1 MKADTAIPANPANDK
16 HKLPSAMYSI
26 KKLLVLLSSVT
37 VLGSGFAAE
46 SKVAQLPPMGWNSWN
61 TFAKEI
67 NEPLF
72 IETAEALISS
82 GLAEA
87 GYVYVNVDD
96 GWSGNDAN
104 AALTNRFPKGIGH
117 LADQMHQRKL
127 KLGLYTNW
135 RSIGKEARDA
145 KQWAEWEIDL
155 IKNDAWKTPSTDPYW
170 MTMRN
175 AIAATG
181 WPIVHSVH
189 FSDED
194 SNPTNICE
202 MANLWRITNDIQ
214 DYYDHASIPE
224 DKKSWAFSTLDIVDR
239 MAEVAHLIKP
249 GCWADADML
258 EIGNGKQTADEYKT
272 QFTMWCLLPAPL
284 LMGHD
289 VRKMTEET
297 KAILMNKEAIAVN
310 QDPAVIPA
318 RRIRKTDEAELWSRK
333 LADGSLCVVLLQK
346 TKSPQ
351 EVGFGWEE
359 VGLKANQPAK
369 IRDLWAHAALGS
381 FTNKFSIKVNAHGC
395 AMLKVTPQ

>member
-1 MKADTAIPANPANDK
+1 MLLINK
-16 HKLPSAMYSI
+16 S
-26 KKLLVLLSSVT
+26 LVLLSGVM
-37 VLGSGFAAE
+37 VLGSSFARE
-46 SKVAQLPPMGWNSWN
+46 NEVAKLPPMGWNSWN
-61 TFAKEI
+61 AFAKEI
-67 NEPLF
+67 NEQLF
-72 IETAEALISS
+72 IETAEAMISS

-87 GYVYVNVDD
+87 GYVYVNIDD

-104 AALTNRFPKGIGH
+104 AALTNRFPNGIGY
-117 LADQMHQRKL
+117 LADYMHQRNL

-135 RSIGKEARDA
+135 RSIGKEERDA
-145 KQWAEWEIDL
+145 KQWAEWKIDL
-155 IKNDAWKTPSTDPYW
+155 IKDDAWKTPSTDPYW

-175 AIAATG
+175 AIVATG
-181 WPIVHSVH
+181 RPIVHSVH

-202 MANLWRITNDIQ
+202 VANMWRITNDIQ
-214 DYYDHASIPE
+214 DYYDHASIPN

-239 MAEVAHLIKP
+239 MAEVSHLIKP
-249 GCWADADML
+249 GCWADPDML

-284 LMGHD
+284 LMGQD
-289 VRKMTEET
+289 VRTMTKET

-318 RRIRKTDEAELWSRK
+318 RRIRKTDNEELWSRK

-351 EVGFGWEE
+351 EVAFGWEE

-369 IRDLWAHAALGS
+369 VRDLWAHEAVGS
-381 FTNKFSIKVNAHGC
+381 FTNSFSIQVNAHGC
-395 AMLKVTPQ
+395 AMLKLPQK

>member
-1 MKADTAIPANPANDK
+1 
-16 HKLPSAMYSI
+16 
-26 KKLLVLLSSVT
+26 
-37 VLGSGFAAE
+37 
-46 SKVAQLPPMGWNSWN
+46 
-61 TFAKEI
+61 
-67 NEPLF
+67 
-72 IETAEALISS
+72 
-82 GLAEA
+82 
-87 GYVYVNVDD
+87 
-96 GWSGNDAN
+96 
-104 AALTNRFPKGIGH
+104 
-117 LADQMHQRKL
+117 
-127 KLGLYTNW
+127 
-135 RSIGKEARDA
+135 
-145 KQWAEWEIDL
+145 
-155 IKNDAWKTPSTDPYW
+155 
-170 MTMRN
+170 
-175 AIAATG
+175 
-181 WPIVHSVH
+181 
-189 FSDED
+189 
-194 SNPTNICE
+194 
-202 MANLWRITNDIQ
+202 
-214 DYYDHASIPE
+214 
-224 DKKSWAFSTLDIVDR
+224 

>member
-1 MKADTAIPANPANDK
+1 MFSMKK
-16 HKLPSAMYSI
+16 FF
-26 KKLLVLLSSVT
+26 LVLLSSVT
-37 VLGSGFAAE
+37 VLSSGFAAE
-46 SKVAQLPPMGWNSWN
+46 NGVAQLPPMGWNSWN

-67 NEPLF
+67 NEQLF
-72 IETAEALISS
+72 RETADALISS

-96 GWSGNDAN
+96 GWSGSEAN
-104 AALTNRFPKGIGH
+104 AADTNRFPSGIGA
-117 LADQMHQRKL
+117 LADYMHQRKL

-135 RSIGKEARDA
+135 RSIGKEERDA
-145 KQWAEWEIDL
+145 RQWAEWKIDF

-181 WPIVHSVH
+181 HPIVHSVH

-194 SNPTNICE
+194 SNPTNICDL
-202 MANLWRITNDIQ
+202 ANLWRITNDIQ
-214 DYYDHASIPE
+214 DYYDHASIPA
-224 DKKSWAFSTLDIVDR
+224 DKKSWAYSTLTIVDR
-239 MAEVAHLIKP
+239 MAEVAHTIKP
-249 GCWADADML
+249 GCWADPDML

-284 LMGHD
+284 LLGND

-318 RRIRKTDEAELWSRK
+318 RRIRKTDAVELWSRK
-333 LADGSLCVVLLQK
+333 LADGSLAVVLLQK

-351 EVGFGWEE
+351 AVAFGWEE
-359 VGLKANQPAK
+359 VGLKPDQPAK
-369 IRDLWAHAALGS
+369 IRDLWAHEALGT
-381 FTNKFSIKVNAHGC
+381 FTNQFSIKVNAHGC
-395 AMLKVTPQ
+395 ALLKVTPQ